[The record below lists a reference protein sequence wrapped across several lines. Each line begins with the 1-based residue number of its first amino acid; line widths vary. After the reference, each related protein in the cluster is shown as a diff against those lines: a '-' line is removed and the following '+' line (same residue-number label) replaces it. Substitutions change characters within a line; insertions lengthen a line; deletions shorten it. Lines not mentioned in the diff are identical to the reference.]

1 MTITFMPKF
10 FLTHLYPIH
19 MSIYGDMGN
28 IITLR
33 RKLKVMGFEVII
45 QNVNPGDSLPEQ
57 SDFYFIGGGQDND
70 QYLIFQDLL
79 TKKTKL
85 LADIEA
91 GVPLFSICG
100 GYQLLGNKFVTG
112 EGKSIEGINLFP
124 VDTKSLDASVSSRCI
139 GNLVVELDIDELKGQ
154 KMVGFENHGGQT
166 YIIDSTKAKPLGKV
180 IVGYGNNSIEKLE
193 GCIYKN
199 AIGSYCHGSCLPKNP
214 NLANWF
220 IKQAIT
226 TKNALEGTS
235 LSTNTSKI
243 DDTIALKTQNN
254 LITRW
259 TSKA

>member
-1 MTITFMPKF
+1 MPKF

-33 RKLKVMGFEVII
+33 RKLKVMGFEVVI
-45 QNVNPGDSLPEQ
+45 QNVNPGDNLPAQ

-70 QYLIFQDLL
+70 QYIIFQDLL
-79 TKKTKL
+79 NKKTQL
-85 LADIEA
+85 LTDVEA

-112 EGKSIEGINLFP
+112 DGKSIEGINLFP
-124 VDTKSLDASVSSRCI
+124 VDTKSMDASVKSRCI
-139 GNLVVELDIDELKGQ
+139 GNLVVELDIEELRGQ

-166 YIIDSTKAKPLGKV
+166 YIIDSSKAKPLGKV
-180 IVGYGNNSIEKLE
+180 IVGYGNNSFEKLE

-220 IKQAIT
+220 IKQAII
-226 TKNALEGTS
+226 TKNMREGTQ
-235 LSTNTSKI
+235 LSTNTSRI
-243 DDTIALKTQNN
+243 DDTIALKTQSN
-254 LITRW
+254 LIARW
-259 TSKA
+259 TANN